1 MPFFSVVIP
10 LYNKEK
16 YILKTLES
24 VINQTFIDFEIIV
37 INDGSTDGSL
47 NQVKKI
53 KDSRLFTYSQENHG
67 LSAARNVGIK
77 KAKSNYI
84 ALLDADDLWCED
96 YLQTIFNII
105 KRDNTLKIIATAAE
119 TCKENTKINLRAE
132 VFNENQIVTLSNYFS
147 LKRNIFTPSS
157 LVIKKNIFE
166 SIGFFDDKI
175 NYGEEEDFFIRCF
188 SLYHITHYKSAKV
201 YYLTGIEGQL
211 TSPNQETKRIIPDYT
226 KYLTNKNEHKLK
238 PYIDFIY
245 YKLVVLYKMEKN
257 DVLVNFYKAKI
268 DVSNLSFEKKIKY
281 YLPTKLFYSIK
292 KTYIW
297 LKSFS
302 HS

>member
-1 MPFFSVVIP
+1 MPFFSVIVP

-16 YILKTLES
+16 YILRTLNS

-37 INDGSTDGSL
+37 INDGSTDDSL
-47 NQVKKI
+47 NKVEEI
-53 KDSRLFTYSQENHG
+53 KDSRLITYSQENRG
-67 LSAARNVGIK
+67 LSAARNAGIK
-77 KAKSNYI
+77 KAKSNYM

-105 KRDNTLKIIATAAE
+105 KLDKTSKVIATAVE
-119 TCKENTKINLRAE
+119 TCKENTKVNLNSTL
-132 VFNENQIVTLSNYFS
+132 FNKKRVTTISDYFS

-157 LVIKKNIFE
+157 LVIKKSIFE
-166 SIGFFDDKI
+166 TIGFFDDKI

-188 SLYHITHYKSAKV
+188 SLHHITYYKYAKV
-201 YYLTGIEGQL
+201 YYLIGIENQL
-211 TSPNQETKRIIPDYT
+211 TSPNKKTKRKIPDYT
-226 KYLTNKNEHKLK
+226 KYLTNKNQNTLK
-238 PYIDFIY
+238 PYIDFIH

-257 DVLVNFYKAKI
+257 YELVNFYKAKI
-268 DVSNLSFEKKIKY
+268 DASNLSFIKKIKY
-281 YLPTKLFYSIK
+281 HLPTKIFYYTK
-292 KTYIW
+292 KTYTW